1 MLPGLQAALE
11 ELLRNFKSLAYK
23 SAEPRNKE
31 SLYSKRR
38 RVHSLEVVSRK
49 TIYGMYMEE
58 FLFVKIILYDP
69 GDIKRV
75 ASILEVRLV
84 CVQRT
89 SLSHIAHV
97 LFPYSLHIL
106 LGCLSHRRGLCAG

>member
-11 ELLRNFKSLAYK
+11 ELLRNFKSLTYK
-23 SAEPRNKE
+23 PAEPRNKE

-49 TIYGMYMEE
+49 TIYGMYIEE
-58 FLFVKIILYDP
+58 FLFVKVVLFDP

-75 ASILEVRLV
+75 ASILEVSHPHLSCTYHVTHLV
-84 CVQRT
+84 LTTC
-89 SLSHIAHV
+89 
-97 LFPYSLHIL
+97 
-106 LGCLSHRRGLCAG
+106 GD